1 MRNDPEWHRAGKSR
15 GVIMNL
21 AEIIETQNTIIK
33 LQADAIHE
41 LFGLLMQHMTAEE
54 ADNLPCVAKINLAAT
69 LRNDI

>member
-1 MRNDPEWHRAGKSR
+1 
-15 GVIMNL
+15 MNL